1 MKKCENGKYLARKKK
16 HAYKLRKKNRRLEL
30 YALHLYEIRIQWEE
44 QRDRETKKPIAT
56 K

>member
-1 MKKCENGKYLARKKK
+1 MKKCENGKYLARKKT
-16 HAYKLRKKNRRLEL
+16 RVQIEKKNRRLEL
-30 YALHLYEIRIQWEE
+30 YALHLYDIRIQWEE